1 MKKSDYLI
9 CYDISDNKRLR
20 KVAKFLEKKC
30 IRVQYS
36 IFIAKN
42 ITKEQIY
49 KVADGLNELIEPK
62 EDDVR
67 IYKIKNYGIS
77 MGIAFDLSEIFIIR

>member
-20 KVAKFLEKKC
+20 KVAKFLEKEC

-49 KVADGLNELIEPK
+49 VIADSLNELIKPK

-67 IYKIKNYGIS
+67 IYKIKDYGIN
-77 MGIAFDLSEIFIIR
+77 MGIAFDLNEIFIIR